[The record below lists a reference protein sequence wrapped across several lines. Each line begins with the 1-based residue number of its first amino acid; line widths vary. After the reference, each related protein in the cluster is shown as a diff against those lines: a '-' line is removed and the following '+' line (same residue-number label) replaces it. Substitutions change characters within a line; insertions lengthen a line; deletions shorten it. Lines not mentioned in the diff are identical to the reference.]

1 MAYID
6 IDIEDHLDEVDT
18 IYLINELK
26 RRKVSQE
33 ETKEIN
39 KWKIDDDKEEAM
51 RLLKVNSLREVVK
64 FEAFI
69 KVFRDI
75 PESDLDEFLRKYS

>member
-26 RRKVSQE
+26 RRKASKE
-33 ETKEIN
+33 EMKEIN
-39 KWKIDDDKEEAM
+39 RWKIDDEKQEAM
-51 RLLKVNSLREVVK
+51 QLLKVNSLREVVK

-75 PESDLDEFLRKYS
+75 PETDLDEFLSKYS

>member
-33 ETKEIN
+33 EAKEIN
-39 KWKIDDDKEEAM
+39 KRKIDDDKEEAM

-69 KVFRDI
+69 KVFRDV
-75 PESDLDEFLRKYS
+75 PEAELDNFLSKY